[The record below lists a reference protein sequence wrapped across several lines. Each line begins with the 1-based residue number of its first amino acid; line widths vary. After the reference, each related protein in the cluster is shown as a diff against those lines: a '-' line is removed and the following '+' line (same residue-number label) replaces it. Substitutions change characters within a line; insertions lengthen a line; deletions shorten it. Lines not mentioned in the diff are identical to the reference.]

1 MIDPYSVLGVNRNA
15 SKDDIKKAYRKLA
28 MKNHPDRGG
37 DETKF
42 KEIKEAYERITEPS
56 KFQQP
61 GGGGGPFGGNP
72 GEFRWDNTPG
82 GFSFRRGGSVE
93 DIFEDFFGFHG
104 SRGQRTKQVQMSLWI
119 DLEDVYKGG
128 ERVISVRLD
137 NETRAL
143 NIIIP
148 QGVQDGAQVRYPE
161 LGPESTDL
169 LIIFRIHPHA
179 RFKRLRGLDLAIEIE
194 VDFWQLIL
202 GTELPFK
209 HLDNSEIKIKVLP
222 RTKPDG
228 TLRLNKKGLQSD
240 RHVGDLYVRL
250 VPKMPDNISEEILKV
265 LKQQTK

>member
-1 MIDPYSVLGVNRNA
+1 MIDPYSVLGVNRNS

-104 SRGQRTKQVQMSLWI
+104 SRGQRTKQVQMSIWI

-128 ERVISVRLD
+128 DEEMDKKYNVGDILCVEDGGEGLNLD
-137 NETRAL
+137 EYLDLPA
-143 NIIIP
+143 
-148 QGVQDGAQVRYPE
+148 DFKAQV
-161 LGPESTDL
+161 GVDVGKSS
-169 LIIFRIHPHA
+169 
-179 RFKRLRGLDLAIEIE
+179 KE
-194 VDFWQLIL
+194 VKHDFS
-202 GTELPFK
+202 
-209 HLDNSEIKIKVLP
+209 N
-222 RTKPDG
+222 
-228 TLRLNKKGLQSD
+228 LNEDFNL
-240 RHVGDLYVRL
+240 
-250 VPKMPDNISEEILKV
+250 EAA
-265 LKQQTK
+265 